1 MKTKKICSL
10 VLCAVILPLGQFAFS
25 QGALEAQKELAGPR
39 KVEQVFKDD
48 GAELKDLSKNPIEET
63 KPSPPIYESGPAA
76 TLAPPIDP
84 YKAEGGPLRLLNCGG
99 SGISVKTY
107 NSNDGVMW
115 VPFQEVGI
123 AAGKSSGL
131 KCATSSCK
139 LQIGGLKTGAV
150 SGAQVYVGGRVRATN
165 TVAMSAG
172 CKSYN

>member
-1 MKTKKICSL
+1 M
-10 VLCAVILPLGQFAFS
+10 
-25 QGALEAQKELAGPR
+25 
-39 KVEQVFKDD
+39 
-48 GAELKDLSKNPIEET
+48 
-63 KPSPPIYESGPAA
+63 
-76 TLAPPIDP
+76 
-84 YKAEGGPLRLLNCGG
+84 RLLNCGG